1 MKLPEAV
8 CDAPVS
14 HLSMASLLKPD
25 LLNEDAPSSVI
36 KCDKD
41 GSLFFLFC
49 FNLSGFCIEEYP
61 QKST

>member
-25 LLNEDAPSSVI
+25 LLNEDAPS
-36 KCDKD
+36 KC
-41 GSLFFLFC
+41 
-49 FNLSGFCIEEYP
+49 N
-61 QKST
+61 QV